1 MGLPQIWAQSQVQ
14 PSKPGATTTSV
25 GQENHAPYGK
35 RPWEESEEFSKLE
48 KRNNGKCCCWLS
60 IFIQK
65 LFVNTAPAPTVFLPL
80 GITEEL

>member
-1 MGLPQIWAQSQVQ
+1 MGTEPGTAQQARGYHHFSG
-14 PSKPGATTTSV
+14 PGKPCTY
-25 GQENHAPYGK
+25 GQ

-65 LFVNTAPAPTVFLPL
+65 LFVNTAPAPTAFLPL